1 MSAPLLIE
9 IGCEEIP
16 ARMIAAAADDLRSR
30 VLALLDHAGLSHGE
44 AKAWGGTRRLA
55 VHVASVAPGLDGR
68 DETVLGPPATAAFG
82 ADGQPT
88 PAGLGF
94 AKKQG
99 IDASALQRIET
110 DKGVYAG
117 FERSVP
123 GRPLE
128 QVLAEALPASVAA
141 MSFPKTMRWG
151 NGAHRWVRP
160 VHWLVVLHGAEILEL
175 SILGA
180 KSGRSSAGHR
190 FLAPLPVSIEHADRY
205 VEALRKARVLVDPA
219 ERRSALLEAL
229 VSAAK
234 TVGGTPSDDAELLEE
249 LVELVEWPGAV
260 VGQFDREFLALPREI
275 LVTTLKHHQ
284 KSFSIH
290 DADALLPAFLSVAN
304 TDRDPGGHV
313 RRGNEWVVVGRLED
327 ARFFWTEDRKRS
339 LSQRGEDLARVTFHK
354 KLGSYADKAGR
365 IADLAAALATKLG
378 LLGDDTLKAV
388 EAARVAKNDLVT
400 GLVGEFPE
408 LQGVI
413 GGLLLGAEG
422 ADAAMAQAVAEHYRP
437 VGADDAIPA
446 SELGGIVS
454 VADRLDTVAG
464 LIGAGELPTGSRDPF
479 GLRRALG
486 GVFRILS
493 ERAWPLS
500 MSDLSELTGQSEKVA
515 TFLEERLSHWLV
527 DRGYTP
533 NEIEAVRRKKVSAT
547 EFDTWSMQE
556 ILKRLEAVATVRG
569 RDDFSKLVELV
580 KRVDNILVKQGES
593 GPASSFEE
601 SHASALALKKEHD
614 ARLPRILAASTANDF
629 PVVIEEIAGLV
640 TPVAKFFDDVLV
652 LDPHNPGATRARCEL
667 LQSVRT
673 AVTRDF
679 DIRELA
685 GQAEAKR

>member
-1 MSAPLLIE
+1 
-9 IGCEEIP
+9 
-16 ARMIAAAADDLRSR
+16 
-30 VLALLDHAGLSHGE
+30 
-44 AKAWGGTRRLA
+44 
-55 VHVASVAPGLDGR
+55 
-68 DETVLGPPATAAFG
+68 
-82 ADGQPT
+82 
-88 PAGLGF
+88 
-94 AKKQG
+94 
-99 IDASALQRIET
+99 
-110 DKGVYAG
+110 
-117 FERSVP
+117 
-123 GRPLE
+123 
-128 QVLAEALPASVAA
+128 
-141 MSFPKTMRWG
+141 
-151 NGAHRWVRP
+151 
-160 VHWLVVLHGAEILEL
+160 
-175 SILGA
+175 
-180 KSGRSSAGHR
+180 
-190 FLAPLPVSIEHADRY
+190 LAPLPVSIDHADHY
-205 VEALRKARVLVDPA
+205 VELLRKARVLVDPA
-219 ERRSALLEAL
+219 ERRSALGDAL
-229 VSAAK
+229 LSAAK
-234 TVGGTPSDDAELLEE
+234 TVGGTPSVDGELLEE

-284 KSFSIH
+284 KSFSIQ

-378 LLGDDTLKAV
+378 LAGDDTLKAV
-388 EAARVAKNDLVT
+388 EAARVAKNDLTT

-413 GGLLLGAEG
+413 GGLLLRAEG

-446 SELGGIVS
+446 SELSCIVS
-454 VADRLDTVAG
+454 VADRLDTVSG
-464 LIGAGELPTGSRDPF
+464 LIGTGELPTGSRDPF
-479 GLRRALG
+479 GLRRATG

-493 ERAWPLS
+493 ERAWSLS
-500 MSDLSELTGQSEKVA
+500 MSGLSELTGQNEKVRG
-515 TFLEERLSHWLV
+515 FLQERLSHWLV

-593 GPASSFEE
+593 GTGGAFEE
-601 SHASALALKKEHD
+601 SHASALALMKEHE
-614 ARLPRILAASTANDF
+614 ARLPRILAASSANDF
-629 PVVIEEIAGLV
+629 PAVIEEIAGLV

-652 LDPHNPGATRARCEL
+652 LDPDNPGATRARCEL
-667 LQSVRT
+667 LAKVRT